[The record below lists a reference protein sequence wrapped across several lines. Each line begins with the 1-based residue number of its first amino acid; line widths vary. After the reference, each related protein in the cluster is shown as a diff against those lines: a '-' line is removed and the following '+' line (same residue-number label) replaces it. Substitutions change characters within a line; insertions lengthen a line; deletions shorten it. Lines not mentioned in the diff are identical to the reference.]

1 MPHLSQKS
9 KLPALLLLPVLL
21 AARANAQLVDT
32 VFSQY
37 QTQVERSVDRG
48 LAYLAAAQRE
58 DGTFAGTYGKSTGII
73 SLVGM
78 TFLSKGHL
86 PGSGK
91 YGATLNRCIDYVL
104 ASQKAN
110 GLLVLQDA
118 GHGPMYA
125 HNISTLFLSEVSG
138 MVDPS
143 RQASLHVALAHAT
156 KLLLDAQAIPK
167 GVKNRGGWRYHPDS
181 TDSDLSCSGW
191 AFMALKSARLNGAR
205 VPDTAIESAVSYVLR
220 NHDKAAGTFGYT
232 DTKTHAET
240 LTGCGILCLELAGFH
255 GADHLSRAGDYV
267 LATMDTLAARDQK
280 YYANYYSAQAMFQ
293 LGGSY
298 WERYAKW
305 MYHHYLPKQAPDGS
319 WKGTKYGTAYTTSM
333 VLLSFTVPYRQL
345 PIYQRDET
353 VDE

>member
-1 MPHLSQKS
+1 MLRTIYFFLFS
-9 KLPALLLLPVLL
+9 VLVCTG
-21 AARANAQLVDT
+21 AQAQMANT
-32 VFSQY
+32 VFAKY
-37 QTQVERSVDRG
+37 QGRVDPAVELG
-48 LAYLAAAQRE
+48 LSYLADAQSE
-58 DGTFAGTYGKSTGII
+58 DGSFSGTYGRSTGVV

-78 TFLSKGHL
+78 AFLSKGHL

-91 YGATLNRCIDYVL
+91 HGDSIDRCIDYVL
-104 ASQKAN
+104 ASQKPN
-110 GLLVLQDA
+110 GLLVMDDA

-138 MVDPS
+138 MVDPA
-143 RQASLHVALAHAT
+143 RQKQVHTALANAT
-156 KLLLDAQAIPK
+156 KLLLEAQAVPK

-205 VPDTAIESAVSYVLR
+205 VPDSAIESAVAYVLR
-220 NHDKAAGTFGYT
+220 NHDQQTGTFGYT
-232 DTKTHAET
+232 DTSSHAET

-255 GADHLSRAGDYV
+255 GADHLKRAGDRI
-267 LATMDTLAARDQK
+267 LRDMPTLGAKDHQF
-280 YYANYYSAQAMFQ
+280 YGNYYNAQAMFQ

-298 WERYAKW
+298 WESYAKW
-305 MYHHYLPKQAPDGS
+305 MYEYYLPKQKPNGS
-319 WKGTKYGTAYTTSM
+319 WTGAKYGTAYTTSM
-333 VLLSFTVPYRQL
+333 MLLSFAVPYRQL

>member
-1 MPHLSQKS
+1 MLKIPIAAILFATV
-9 KLPALLLLPVLL
+9 LPTL
-21 AARANAQLVDT
+21 RAQLVDT
-32 VFSQY
+32 VFAQY
-37 QTQVERSVDRG
+37 QPQVDRSVDRG

-58 DGTFAGTYGKSTGII
+58 DGTFDGTYGKSTGIV

-78 TFLSKGHL
+78 SFLSKGHL

-104 ASQKAN
+104 ASQKPD
-110 GLLVLQDA
+110 GLLVETDS

-138 MVDPS
+138 MVDPL
-143 RQASLHVALAHAT
+143 RQAVLHKTLARAT

-167 GVKNRGGWRYHPDS
+167 STKNRGGWRYQPDS

-205 VPDTAIESAVSYVLR
+205 VPDAAIESAVSYVLR
-220 NHDKAAGTFGYT
+220 NHDKATGTFGYT
-232 DTKTHAET
+232 NTSEHADT
-240 LTGCGILCLELAGFH
+240 LTGCGILCLELSGFH
-255 GADHLSRAGDYV
+255 GADHLNRAGDQV
-267 LATMDTLAARDQK
+267 LATCNILPSKDHQF
-280 YYANYYSAQAMFQ
+280 YANYYNAQAMFQ
-293 LGGSY
+293 LGGQY

-305 MYHHYLPKQAPDGS
+305 MYQTYLAKQLPDGS
-319 WKGTKYGTAYTTSM
+319 WRGQKYGTAYTTSM
-333 VLLSFTVPYRQL
+333 ILLSFTVPYRQL

-353 VDE
+353 VDDE